1 MLIKKTSK
9 QDINGLLI
17 IDKPLGF
24 SSNQVLSKIK
34 WLYNPK
40 KVGHT
45 GTLDPL
51 ATGLLPVCLGEATKF
66 SSYLFDANKTYEAK
80 IKLGFTSPTG
90 DGEGAL
96 TDLNIDTFPNK
107 AEAVDALKSFE
118 GAIEQTPPMHS
129 ALKHN
134 GKPLYQY
141 AREGIEI
148 PRKKRTVTIFS
159 IKLIDL
165 KKDELLLEI
174 DCSKGTYIRTLAE
187 DIGKKLNVGGYLIGL
202 KRTVVGSLSINDA
215 ISLDSIEESSVE
227 DRFKFINPIDGFL
240 NNFDSLIVNNNEA
253 NAIKDGKIVY
263 KKEALDSIYRLYTQ
277 ENIFIGL
284 AEGDANGN
292 LKVKRLMAI

>member
-1 MLIKKTSK
+1 MTIKATK
-9 QDINGLLI
+9 QNINGLLI

-24 SSNQVLSKIK
+24 SSNQALSKIK
-34 WLYNPK
+34 WLFNPK
-40 KVGHT
+40 KAGHT

-80 IKLGFTSPTG
+80 IKLGFTSSTG
-90 DGEGAL
+90 DAEGAL
-96 TDLNIDTFPNK
+96 TDLNIDKFPNK
-107 AEAVDALKSFE
+107 TLVINELKNFE
-118 GAIEQTPPMHS
+118 GVIEQTPPMHS
-129 ALKHN
+129 ALKHD

-148 PRKKRTVTIFS
+148 SRKKRTVTIFS

-174 DCSKGTYIRTLAE
+174 ECSKGTYIRTLAE
-187 DIGKKLNVGGYLIGL
+187 DIGKKLNVGAYLIGL
-202 KRTVVGSLSINDA
+202 RRTVVGSLSIDNA
-215 ISLDSIEESSVE
+215 ISIDLIEESSDE
-227 DRFKFINPIDGFL
+227 DRLKFINPIDGFL
-240 NNFDSLIVNNNEA
+240 KNFNSLIVNNDESD
-253 NAIKDGKIVY
+253 AIKDGKIVH
-263 KKEALDSIYRLYTQ
+263 KKEAKDNIYRLYSQ

-284 AEGDANGN
+284 AEGDTNGN

>member
-1 MLIKKTSK
+1 MIIKSKK

-24 SSNQVLSKIK
+24 SSNQALSKIK
-34 WLYNPK
+34 WLFNPK
-40 KVGHT
+40 KAGHT

-80 IKLGFTSPTG
+80 IKLGFTSSTG
-90 DGEGAL
+90 DAEGAL
-96 TDLNIDTFPNK
+96 TDMNIDMFPNK
-107 AEAVDALKSFE
+107 ALVINELKNFE
-118 GAIEQTPPMHS
+118 GEIEQTPPMHS
-129 ALKHN
+129 ALKHD

-148 PRKKRTVTIFS
+148 PRKKRAVTIFS

-165 KKDELLLEI
+165 KKDELDLEI
-174 DCSKGTYIRTLAE
+174 ECSKGTYIRTLAE

-202 KRTVVGSLSINDA
+202 RRTVVGSLSINNA
-215 ISLDSIEESSVE
+215 TSLDLIEESPDV
-227 DRFKFINPIDGFL
+227 DRLKFINPIDGFL
-240 NNFDSLIVNNNEA
+240 NNFDSLVVNNDES

-263 KKEALDSIYRLYTQ
+263 KKEAKDNIYRLYSQ

-284 AEGDANGN
+284 AKGDTNGN

>member
-1 MLIKKTSK
+1 MIVKALR
-9 QDINGLLI
+9 QEINGLLI

-24 SSNQVLSKIK
+24 SSNQALSKIK

-40 KVGHT
+40 KAGHT

-66 SSYLFDANKTYEAK
+66 SSYLFDANKTYEAS
-80 IKLGFTSPTG
+80 IKLGFTSSTG
-90 DGEGAL
+90 DAEGSL
-96 TDLNIDTFPNK
+96 TELNIDTFPNK
-107 AEAVDALKSFE
+107 TQVVNALESFH

-129 ALKHN
+129 ALKHD

-148 PRKKRTVTIFS
+148 PRKKRIVTILS
-159 IKLIDL
+159 IRLINL
-165 KKDELLLEI
+165 EKNELIIEV

-202 KRTVVGSLSINDA
+202 RRTVVGSLSIDNA
-215 ISLDSIEESSVE
+215 VSLDSIEESSGE
-227 DRFKFINPIDGFL
+227 DRLSFINPIDGFL
-240 NNFDSLIVNNNEA
+240 NNFDPLIVNNDEA
-253 NAIKDGKIVY
+253 NAIKDGKNVH
-263 KKEALDSIYRLYTQ
+263 KKEVLNDIYRLYTQ

-284 AEGDANGN
+284 AEGDTNGN

>member
-1 MLIKKTSK
+1 MIVKALR
-9 QDINGLLI
+9 QEINGLLI

-24 SSNQVLSKIK
+24 SSNQALSKIK

-40 KVGHT
+40 KAGHT

-66 SSYLFDANKTYEAK
+66 SSYLFDANKTYEAS
-80 IKLGFTSPTG
+80 IKLGFTSSTG
-90 DGEGAL
+90 DAEGSL
-96 TDLNIDTFPNK
+96 TELNIDTFPNK
-107 AEAVDALKSFE
+107 TQVVNALESFH

-129 ALKHN
+129 ALKHD

-148 PRKKRTVTIFS
+148 PRKKRIVKILS
-159 IKLIDL
+159 IRLINL
-165 KKDELLLEI
+165 EKNELIIEV

-202 KRTVVGSLSINDA
+202 RRTVVGSLSINNA
-215 ISLDSIEESSVE
+215 TSLDLIEESPDV
-227 DRFKFINPIDGFL
+227 DRLKFINPIDGFL
-240 NNFDSLIVNNNEA
+240 NNFDSLVVNNDES

-263 KKEALDSIYRLYTQ
+263 KKEAMDNIYRLYSQ

>member
-1 MLIKKTSK
+1 MIVKALR
-9 QDINGLLI
+9 QEINGLLI

-24 SSNQVLSKIK
+24 SSNQALSKIK
-34 WLYNPK
+34 WLFNPK

-66 SSYLFDANKTYEAK
+66 SSYLFDANKTYEAS
-80 IKLGFTSPTG
+80 IKLGFTSSTG
-90 DGEGAL
+90 DAEGSL
-96 TDLNIDTFPNK
+96 TELNIDTFPNK
-107 AEAVDALKSFE
+107 TQVVNALESFH

-129 ALKHN
+129 ALKHD

-148 PRKKRTVTIFS
+148 PRKKRIVTILS
-159 IKLIDL
+159 IRLINL
-165 KKDELLLEI
+165 EKNELIIEV

-202 KRTVVGSLSINDA
+202 RRTVVGSLSIDHA
-215 ISLDSIEESSVE
+215 VSLDSIEESSGE
-227 DRFKFINPIDGFL
+227 DRLSFINPIDGFL
-240 NNFDSLIVNNNEA
+240 NNFDPLIVNNDEA
-253 NAIKDGKIVY
+253 NAIKDGKIVH
-263 KKEALDSIYRLYTQ
+263 KKEVLNDIYRLYTQ

-284 AEGDANGN
+284 AEGDTNGN